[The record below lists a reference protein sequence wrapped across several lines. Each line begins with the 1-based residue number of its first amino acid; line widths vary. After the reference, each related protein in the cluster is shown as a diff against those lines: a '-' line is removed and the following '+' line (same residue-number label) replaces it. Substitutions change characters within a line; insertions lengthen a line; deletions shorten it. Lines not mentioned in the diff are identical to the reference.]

1 MCFPSSINCLH
12 SIAYDVAV
20 QARLPPLSVLHAH
33 AETVRSEMVKKQK
46 TPDLRAN
53 PGE

>member
-20 QARLPPLSVLHAH
+20 QAHLPPLSVVHAH
-33 AETVRSEMVKKQK
+33 AETVKSEVVKKK
-46 TPDLRAN
+46 K
-53 PGE
+53 